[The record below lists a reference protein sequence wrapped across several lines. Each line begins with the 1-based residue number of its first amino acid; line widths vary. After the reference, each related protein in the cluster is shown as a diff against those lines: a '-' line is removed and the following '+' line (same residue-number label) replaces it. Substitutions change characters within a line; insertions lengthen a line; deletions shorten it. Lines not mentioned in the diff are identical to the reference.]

1 MQKTKIN
8 GLILICCSLLT
19 FNTAIVQ
26 AQTNNVIE
34 DFKPSEV
41 NQPGKQSP
49 MVNSQGCV
57 RVQVA
62 APETKMVQLDIGGVK
77 YYLKKEQQWSLDRGV
92 CPSGRRVSLLSV
104 KY

>member
-49 MVNSQGCV
+49 MVNSQGCGQGSGCCTRDQNGAV
-57 RVQVA
+57 RYWWGKVL
-62 APETKMVQLDIGGVK
+62 PKKRTTMVFGQG
-77 YYLKKEQQWSLDRGV
+77 SLPLRPKGFLII
-92 CPSGRRVSLLSV
+92 S
-104 KY
+104 